1 MTSSPPEH
9 PARASVG
16 HSAGP
21 GGSPPVIVWFRRD
34 LRLSD
39 NPALQRAL
47 ALGQPVLPVY
57 VLDET
62 PDIRTPGA
70 ASLWWL
76 GRSLAAL
83 AADLEARGSRLIL
96 RRGPAADVLQAL
108 VAETGAAQVVWNRLY
123 DPGVVDRDAALK
135 RRMRASGVTVES
147 FNAALL
153 SEPWTVTN
161 QAGEPFKVFTP
172 YWRAAQAHLQLDP
185 AGPAPD
191 RLPAPDAW
199 PASEAL
205 DSWGLQPRAP
215 DWTGGFSVWQPGE
228 AGARA
233 RLDAFLDRGLADY
246 AEGRDIPSGPAV
258 SRLSAHLH
266 FGEIG
271 PRQVWA
277 AVAEAELRRPG
288 LTRSADKFR
297 AELGWREFSH
307 ALLYQRPDLE
317 TANFKSAFDRF
328 PWRTD
333 PEGLR
338 AWQQG
343 RTGYPMVDA
352 GMRELWA
359 TGVMHNRVRML
370 AASFL
375 VKHLLID
382 WRAGEAWFWDTL
394 VDADRA
400 ANAASWQWVA
410 GCGADAAPYF
420 RIFSPMGQGEKFDPE
435 GTYVRRWVPELARLR
450 GPGIHAPWTLSPMEL
465 RAAGV
470 TLGRTYPAPIVDHGQ
485 ARERALAA
493 LGETKL

>member
-1 MTSSPPEH
+1 M
-9 PARASVG
+9 
-16 HSAGP
+16 
-21 GGSPPVIVWFRRD
+21 ILWFRRD
-34 LRLSD
+34 LRLAD

-47 ALGQPVLPVY
+47 TLGCPIVPVY

-62 PDIRTPGA
+62 PDIRRPGA

-76 GRSLAAL
+76 GKSLAAL
-83 AADLEARGSRLIL
+83 SRDLEARGSRLIL
-96 RRGPAADVLQAL
+96 RRGPASGVIQDL
-108 VAETGAAQVVWNRLY
+108 VKETGADHVVWNRLY
-123 DPGVVDRDAALK
+123 DPGLVDRDSALK
-135 RRMRASGVTVES
+135 RNLREAGLKAES
-147 FNAALL
+147 FNASLL

-161 QAGEPFKVFTP
+161 KSGEPFKVFTP
-172 YWRAAQAHLQLDP
+172 YWRSARATLQLDLQG
-185 AGPAPD
+185 AAPD
-191 RLPAPDAW
+191 RLLPPDTW
-199 PASEAL
+199 PTSDAL
-205 DSWGLQPRAP
+205 DEWNLQPSSP
-215 DWTGGFSVWQPGE
+215 DWTAGFSIWQPGE
-228 AGARA
+228 AGAA
-233 RLDAFLDRGLADY
+233 KRLTAFVDGGLAHY
-246 AEGRDIPSGPAV
+246 AEGRDIPSAPAV
-258 SRLSAHLH
+258 SRLSPHLH

-277 AVAEAELRRPG
+277 AVSAAEMRHPG
-288 LTRSADKFR
+288 LSQSADKFR

-328 PWRTD
+328 PWRD
-333 PEGLR
+333 DAVALR

-394 VDADRA
+394 LDADRA

-420 RIFSPMGQGEKFDPE
+420 RIFSPMGQGEKFDPD
-435 GTYVRRWVPELARLR
+435 GAYVRRWVPELARLR

-470 TLGRTYPAPIVDHGQ
+470 TLGITYPAPIVEHGL

-493 LGETKL
+493 LGETRI